1 MWSALWFA
9 SLRRSAQLEECL
21 RKAAEL
27 CASLAALAIGAGAA
41 PRWTSASAAT
51 DSGARAVVRA
61 FEARYRPAHTL
72 QATFLEQYSEGGRL
86 VRREAGTAY
95 FRKPGKMRW
104 EYQAPENNLFLVDGK
119 IAWFYVPEDHTVT
132 RVPAKQSSDARTPLA
147 LLAGEVKVSRICSRV
162 SIVVSPSPLEA
173 GNVVLQ
179 CTLKGTPSDKD
190 AGSSA
195 GQQAFFEVSTASG
208 QLSRVIVR
216 DPGGVEIDYR
226 FKNWAFNP
234 PVPESLFRFEPPA
247 GVAIVNGELPAS
259 GSAASR

>member
-1 MWSALWFA
+1 M
-9 SLRRSAQLEECL
+9 RRAVQ
-21 RKAAEL
+21 L
-27 CASLAALAIGAGAA
+27 CASLVALAVCASAA
-41 PRWTSASAAT
+41 PREIPASAAAES
-51 DSGARAVVRA
+51 DARAIVHA

-104 EYQAPENNLFLVDGK
+104 EYQAPERNLFLVDGK

-132 RVPAKQSSDARTPLA
+132 RVPAKQSSDVRTPLA

-162 SIVVSPSPLEA
+162 SIAASPAPLEA

-179 CTLKGTPSDKD
+179 CTLKGAQSDSG
-190 AGSSA
+190 APSSA
-195 GQQAFFEVSTASG
+195 AQQQAFFEVSSASG

-226 FKNWAFNP
+226 FKNWTFDP

-247 GVAIVNGELPAS
+247 GVAIVDGELPAP